1 MFLSVYVVFGLLVFV
16 LLATFHVFEL
26 KKGEIVIYSSKEN
39 GIWYKDIILSVVC
52 GTLWLPLLLAALIL
66 KDKEN

>member
-1 MFLSVYVVFGLLVFV
+1 MFLSVYVVFGVIIFV
-16 LLATFHVFEL
+16 LLATFPVFEL

-52 GTLWLPLLLAALIL
+52 GTLWLPLLIGALIL